1 MAVQSSV
8 ERVKTINT
16 DILAFD
22 SKQNNS
28 KQNDSPD
35 LGIDSFTINF
45 AATDRRNQDPIAAYA
60 SVEAGTMLEW
70 LNNDVVSHKIIS
82 GTLTK
87 GPTDAI
93 YSNEIEPNDKFT
105 FDTSS
110 PGTYAFYDPILVECE
125 WNTTCNRLT
134 RICGK
139 YNFRH
144 HNSL

>member
-8 ERVKTINT
+8 EKVKTINT

-28 KQNDSPD
+28 KQKYSPD

-82 GTLTK
+82 GTLKK

-110 PGTYAFYDPILVECE
+110 PGTYALYDPLWTNVNGILHV
-125 WNTTCNRLT
+125 TD
-134 RICGK
+134 
-139 YNFRH
+139 
-144 HNSL
+144 

>member
-8 ERVKTINT
+8 EKVKTINT

-45 AATDRRNQDPIAAYA
+45 AATDRRNQDPI
-60 SVEAGTMLEW
+60 SPRMLTVVAGTMLEW

-110 PGTYAFYDPILVECE
+110 PGTYAFYDLLPPNVNGILHV
-125 WNTTCNRLT
+125 TD
-134 RICGK
+134 
-139 YNFRH
+139 
-144 HNSL
+144 